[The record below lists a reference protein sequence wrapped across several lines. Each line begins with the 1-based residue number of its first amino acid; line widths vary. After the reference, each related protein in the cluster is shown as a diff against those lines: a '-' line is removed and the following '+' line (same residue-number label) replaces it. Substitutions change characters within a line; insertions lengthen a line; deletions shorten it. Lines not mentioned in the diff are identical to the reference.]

1 MLTAFAG
8 SMTARIFLT
17 LVLGTILSGALV
29 MSLATHERN
38 RLDAQSRMRH
48 AAERV
53 EQLVLIL
60 DVVPQSLR
68 SAVIRVA
75 QRYGVHIVPGG
86 ARPVLGMVS
95 DSAFAAE
102 LHRTLGENRRV
113 RVYDGTGK
121 DCTLTV
127 PGRGM
132 THPGAYRCE
141 AIVAG
146 LRDGSNVT
154 LDITYRDR
162 ATPLLE
168 NYPAELLVLVVALT
182 LLALFVSH
190 MATQP
195 LRRLARAA
203 HALGRNIERPSL
215 PETEGSTEVRAAAAA
230 FNTMQA
236 RIRSHL
242 QERTCMLA
250 AVAHDLQTPLTR
262 LRLRLEKVGDPELHA
277 RLVNDL
283 TATQNMVT
291 SGLEFARLPSVD
303 EPFERVDLDSL
314 VAAICSDAMDA
325 GCDIACSG
333 RLGQPVL
340 AAPHALRRCIS
351 NLVDNALKYGKLAR
365 VRVYRSGHTA
375 VVEVADAGPGIP
387 ESRREEMF
395 QPFRRNAGTDEPD
408 SPGTG
413 LGLAIARIV
422 AQQHKAALRL
432 HGGPDGRGLV
442 AILELPLP

>member
-1 MLTAFAG
+1 MLKSFAG

-17 LVLGTILSGALV
+17 LVLGTFLSGALV
-29 MSLATHERN
+29 MSLAAHERN
-38 RLDAQSRMRH
+38 WLDTQTRMRH

-60 DVVPQSLR
+60 DQVPHSLR
-68 SAVIRVA
+68 AEVTRVA
-75 QRYGVHIVPGG
+75 QRYGVRIVPGDSS
-86 ARPVLGMVS
+86 PPPGMES

-102 LHRTLGENRRV
+102 LHQTLGENRYI
-113 RVYDGTGK
+113 RVYDGSGR
-121 DCTLTV
+121 DCAFTV
-127 PGRGM
+127 PDAVAA
-132 THPGAYRCE
+132 HPDDYRCE
-141 AIVAG
+141 TIVTG

-154 LDITYRDR
+154 MDIIYRDR
-162 ATPLLE
+162 ASPFME
-168 NYPAELLVLVVALT
+168 DYPSELLVVVVALV
-182 LLALFVSH
+182 LLALLVSH
-190 MATQP
+190 MATKP

-203 HALGRNIERPSL
+203 HELGRNIERPAL
-215 PETEGSTEVRAAAAA
+215 PETEGSTEVREASAA

-262 LRLRLEKVGDPELHA
+262 LRLRLEKVADPELRT
-277 RLVNDL
+277 RLVSDL
-283 TATQNMVT
+283 TDTQNMVT
-291 SGLEFARLPSVD
+291 SGLEFARLLSVD

-314 VAAICSDAMDA
+314 VATICSDATDA
-325 GCDIACSG
+325 GSDISCSG
-333 RLGQPVL
+333 RIGQPVL
-340 AAPHALRRCIS
+340 AAPYALHRCIS

-365 VRVYRSGHTA
+365 VSVRRSGNNA

-387 ESRREEMF
+387 EALREEMF
-395 QPFRRNAGTDEPD
+395 QPFRRTTGGGGPVP
-408 SPGTG
+408 SGTG

-422 AQQHKAALRL
+422 ADQHKGALRL
-432 HGGPDGRGLV
+432 HDGPDGHGLV